1 LWAAIW
7 LEGDQLGQE
16 NEGVMSLETYRKK
29 RRFETTSEPRPHIG
43 KPHRRLI
50 FVVQEHH
57 ASRLHYDFRLEA
69 DGVLKSWA
77 LPKQPTLDPTLK
89 RLAVQVEDHP
99 LDYAKFSGTIP
110 AGQYGAGTVAIWD
123 RGTYER
129 LLAKKGSS
137 QTLSEDIE
145 AGHLEFI
152 LHGQK
157 LKGSFALIR
166 MRGRG
171 KKPYWLLIKMKDE
184 EARPTTTSSKPVQ
197 QQSAARQ
204 ASRPPKSVPTPVT
217 PARPTQLRPA
227 AVPFSHEDK
236 IMFPEAGVTK
246 GDVLRFYEQIS
257 AHLLPH
263 LRDRPVTL
271 ERLPEG
277 LASAAAPHFW
287 QKNTPS
293 FYPRWI
299 PRIKLPSEVGKPVNY
314 VLVNDRETLL
324 YLVNQGTLTF
334 HTWLSRIQSL
344 DQPDFVLFDL
354 DPGAA
359 TWSMLVT
366 VAQRLHAIL
375 EGANVPSFVK
385 TSGKSG
391 LHVMAPWAQA
401 GGYDEARQW
410 ALQIAQQ
417 VVAALPDLATVE
429 QRKLKRRGKVY
440 LDVMQN
446 ARGHHAVP
454 PYVLRAIPQA
464 TVSTPLQWRELTSR
478 LQPHTFNLRTIFQR
492 LTSQSA
498 DPMAPLVD
506 SYRRETSSAG
516 AGRRE
521 EDVTNPR

>member
-1 LWAAIW
+1 LRAAIW

-184 EARPTTTSSKPVQ
+184 
-197 QQSAARQ
+197 
-204 ASRPPKSVPTPVT
+204 
-217 PARPTQLRPA
+217 
-227 AVPFSHEDK
+227 
-236 IMFPEAGVTK
+236 
-246 GDVLRFYEQIS
+246 
-257 AHLLPH
+257 
-263 LRDRPVTL
+263 
-271 ERLPEG
+271 
-277 LASAAAPHFW
+277 
-287 QKNTPS
+287 
-293 FYPRWI
+293 
-299 PRIKLPSEVGKPVNY
+299 
-314 VLVNDRETLL
+314 
-324 YLVNQGTLTF
+324 
-334 HTWLSRIQSL
+334 
-344 DQPDFVLFDL
+344 
-354 DPGAA
+354 
-359 TWSMLVT
+359 
-366 VAQRLHAIL
+366 
-375 EGANVPSFVK
+375 
-385 TSGKSG
+385 
-391 LHVMAPWAQA
+391 
-401 GGYDEARQW
+401 
-410 ALQIAQQ
+410 
-417 VVAALPDLATVE
+417 
-429 QRKLKRRGKVY
+429 
-440 LDVMQN
+440 
-446 ARGHHAVP
+446 
-454 PYVLRAIPQA
+454 
-464 TVSTPLQWRELTSR
+464 
-478 LQPHTFNLRTIFQR
+478 
-492 LTSQSA
+492 
-498 DPMAPLVD
+498 
-506 SYRRETSSAG
+506 
-516 AGRRE
+516 
-521 EDVTNPR
+521 